1 MAKAEPTASQLKK
14 RSAFLCRTMS
24 VIRESDD
31 MFYFLRDLLTPDEMI
46 EFSQRLDIAHKLS
59 KGKSYTQIQ
68 KEVDT
73 SSTTIARVS
82 KFLQG
87 QYGGYKKALARL
99 ARKSKQLS
107 F

>member
-1 MAKAEPTASQLKK
+1 
-14 RSAFLCRTMS
+14 MS
-24 VIRESDD
+24 CIRESDD
-31 MFYFLRDLLTPDEMI
+31 MFYFLRDLMTPDEI
-46 EFSQRLDIAHKLS
+46 VEFSQRLDIAHKLS
-59 KGKSYTQIQ
+59 KVESYTQIQ
-68 KEVDT
+68 KEVDA

-99 ARKSKQLS
+99 ARKSKQEAS